1 MKKLLI
7 PAVAL
12 GAMIISTGAEA
23 AGYHLSEYTTTGL
36 GRSFAGVGVMGDDY
50 SAIGFNPAGM
60 QYNAKSGG
68 QTGLTMVS
76 LHTDYKGSVG
86 PETDALSVAVKSP
99 NTHVKTGRGHTRP
112 TRVLP
117 NIFAQ
122 HKMNDRMTFGI
133 GAYVPYGLATDY
145 DDGWFGETHAGLSE
159 VSAVNV
165 SPALSYQ
172 VTDTFALGAALNIQH
187 ISARL
192 TSATTSPSPDP
203 RIPGAL
209 TFDGV
214 TNNLEGDDV
223 GVGYTIGATFTP
235 RKDVRL
241 GVSYRSKI
249 KHKLE
254 GDLKLTGVSQAQ
266 SMVAAASGKSLGNGN
281 QDIFTKITTPEV
293 VLFSGAWD
301 FNKCFTLTGTAR
313 WTRWSQFDDLDIYSK
328 KTGAGI
334 SKTNENWKN
343 TWYYAVG
350 LDYRRNQNWTFR
362 TGIGYDET
370 VIKSPEYRTARI
382 PDGRRVLTS
391 LGVSYK
397 KNNWQI
403 DAGYMHIF
411 IHGSH
416 AYGKSAGASDIDMKY
431 SSSAD
436 LLSFGVQYKF

>member
-1 MKKLLI
+1 MKKILL

-12 GAMIISTGAEA
+12 GAMIASTGAEA

-68 QTGLTMVS
+68 QVGVTMVS
-76 LHTDYKGSVG
+76 LHTDYKGTVG
-86 PETDALSVAVKSP
+86 PETNASTFASE
-99 NTHVKTGRGHTRP
+99 TKTGYGHTRP

-117 NIFAQ
+117 NVFAQ
-122 HKMNDRMTFGI
+122 HKLNDKMTLGL
-133 GAYVPYGLATDY
+133 GVYVPFGLATDY
-145 DDGWFGETHAGLSE
+145 KNGWFGETHAELSQ
-159 VSAVNV
+159 VSSQTV
-165 SPALSYQ
+165 SPSLSYQ
-172 VTDTFALGAALNIQH
+172 VTDTFALGAAVNIQY
-187 ISARL
+187 IEAKL
-192 TSATTSPSPDP
+192 TGAVSKDLSTYG
-203 RIPGAL
+203 IPGTIA
-209 TFDGV
+209 FPGA
-214 TNNLEGDDV
+214 TNNLRGDDV

-235 RKDVRL
+235 RKDIRL
-241 GVSYRSKI
+241 GVSYRSKV

-254 GDLKLTGVSQAQ
+254 GDVKLTGMPSTLTIPGVG
-266 SMVAAASGKSLGNGN
+266 SMPNTIAPNGN
-281 QDIFTKITTPEV
+281 KDIFTKITTPEV
-293 VLFSGAWD
+293 LLFSGAWD
-301 FNKCFTLTGTAR
+301 MNKCFTLTGTAR
-313 WTRWSQFDDLDIYSK
+313 WTRWSQFDRLDIYET
-328 KTGAGI
+328 KTRNLLTG
-334 SKTNENWKN
+334 TNENWKN

-391 LGVSYK
+391 LGLSYK

-416 AYGKSAGASDIDMKY
+416 AYGAADGASKMDMKY
-431 SSSAD
+431 TSSAD

>member
-7 PAVAL
+7 PAIAL
-12 GAMIISTGAEA
+12 SAFIASTGAEA

-60 QYNAKSGG
+60 QYNKQSGG
-68 QTGLTMVS
+68 QVGVTMVS
-76 LHTDYKGSVG
+76 LHTDYKGTSESHPMGMG
-86 PETDALSVAVKSP
+86 PVS
-99 NTHVKTGRGHTRP
+99 KTGYGHTRP

-117 NIFAQ
+117 NVFAQ
-122 HKMNDRMTFGI
+122 HKVNDKMTLGL
-133 GAYVPYGLATDY
+133 GAYVPFGLATDY
-145 DDGWFGETHAGLSE
+145 KNGWFAENHAGLSQ
-159 VSAVNV
+159 VSSQTV
-165 SPALSYQ
+165 SPSLSYQ
-172 VTDTFALGAALNIQH
+172 VTDTIALGAAVNVQYIEAKLTGEIEKNIG
-187 ISARL
+187 
-192 TSATTSPSPDP
+192 TPFT
-203 RIPGAL
+203 IPGA
-209 TFDGV
+209 
-214 TNNLEGDDV
+214 TNNLRGDDV

-254 GDLKLTGVSQAQ
+254 GDVKLTGIPTIITQKTNGAFS
-266 SMVAAASGKSLGNGN
+266 NGN
-281 QDIFTKITTPEV
+281 KDIYTKITTPEV
-293 VLFSGAWD
+293 FLLSGAWD
-301 FNKCFTLTGTAR
+301 INKCFTLTGTAR
-313 WTRWSQFDDLDIYSK
+313 WTRWSQFKSLDIYET
-328 KTGAGI
+328 KTRELLT
-334 SKTNENWKN
+334 STHENWKN

-391 LGVSYK
+391 LGLSYK

-411 IHGSH
+411 IHGSN
-416 AYGKSAGASDIDMKY
+416 AYGTAEGASKMDMKY
-431 SSSAD
+431 TSSAD
-436 LLSFGVQYKF
+436 LLSFGIQYKF

>member
-1 MKKLLI
+1 MKKILL

-12 GAMIISTGAEA
+12 SALVASTGAEA

-60 QYNAKSGG
+60 QYNKQSGG
-68 QTGLTMVS
+68 QVGVTMVS

-86 PETDALSVAVKSP
+86 PETNASTFASEP
-99 NTHVKTGRGHTRP
+99 KTGYGHTRP

-117 NIFAQ
+117 NVFAQ
-122 HKMNDRMTFGI
+122 HKLNDKMTFGL
-133 GAYVPYGLATDY
+133 GAYVPFGLATDY
-145 DDGWFGETHAGLSE
+145 KNGWFGENHAELSQ
-159 VSAVNV
+159 VSAQTV
-165 SPALSYQ
+165 SPSLSYQ
-172 VTDTFALGAALNIQH
+172 VTDTIALGAAVNLQYIEAKLTGGVSKDL
-187 ISARL
+187 SA
-192 TSATTSPSPDP
+192 AGFGVVAF
-203 RIPGAL
+203 PGA
-209 TFDGV
+209 
-214 TNNLEGDDV
+214 TNNLRGDDM
-223 GVGYTIGATFTP
+223 GVGYTLGLTYTP

-241 GVSYRSKI
+241 GVSYRSKV

-254 GDLKLTGVSQAQ
+254 GDVKLTGMPSYVGQYPT
-266 SMVAAASGKSLGNGN
+266 GGNGN
-281 QDIFTKITTPEV
+281 KDIYTKITTPEV
-293 VLFSGAWD
+293 LLFSGAWD
-301 FNKCFTLTGTAR
+301 MNKCFTLTGTAR
-313 WTRWSQFDDLDIYSK
+313 WTRWSQFDRLDIYET
-328 KTGAGI
+328 KTRKLLTG
-334 SKTNENWKN
+334 TNENWKN
-343 TWYYAVG
+343 TWYYAIG

-391 LGVSYK
+391 LGLSYK

-411 IHGSH
+411 IHGSD
-416 AYGKSAGASDIDMKY
+416 AYGTADGASRMNMKY
-431 SSSAD
+431 TSSAD